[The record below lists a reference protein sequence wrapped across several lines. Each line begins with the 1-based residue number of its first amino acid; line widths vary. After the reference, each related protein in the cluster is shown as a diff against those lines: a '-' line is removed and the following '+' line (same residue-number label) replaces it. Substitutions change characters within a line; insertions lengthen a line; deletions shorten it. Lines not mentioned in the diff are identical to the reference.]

1 MEQRLLTHRTAAVTS
16 PGALVI
22 TGTHREQLD
31 QCGDTPGQYWNTL
44 ETHWG
49 SIGTHW
55 RHTGDTL
62 ARAGDHCWAPVTW

>member
-1 MEQRLLTHRTAAVTS
+1 MMVWWRPGGDMEQRLLTHRTAVVTS

-44 ETHWG
+44 ETHWPG
-49 SIGTHW
+49 RGT
-55 RHTGDTL
+55 TAVLLSPGN
-62 ARAGDHCWAPVTW
+62 

>member
-1 MEQRLLTHRTAAVTS
+1 MEQRLLTHRTAAVS

-44 ETHWG
+44 
-49 SIGTHW
+49 S
-55 RHTGDTL
+55 TL
-62 ARAGDHCWAPVTW
+62 DRAGDHCCAPVTW

>member
-1 MEQRLLTHRTAAVTS
+1 MEQRLLTHRTAAVS

-31 QCGDTPGQYWNTL
+31 QCGDTLGQYWNTL

-49 SIGTHW
+49 TTAVLLSPGN
-55 RHTGDTL
+55 
-62 ARAGDHCWAPVTW
+62 